1 MDRHSL
7 SSKQSLDN
15 KQSLGSKQSLNS
27 SEGKQVYQSNHVFY
41 ISSLDDL
48 KDKKICKDDIIFVKD
63 NVKLYIYLTNNYD
76 KYNLKSEFKIIC

>member
-1 MDRHSL
+1 MDKQSL
-7 SSKQSLDN
+7 SSKQSL
-15 KQSLGSKQSLNS
+15 KSEQSLNS
-27 SEGKQVYQSNHVFY
+27 SEGEQVFY

-48 KDKKICKDDIIFVKD
+48 KDKKIGKDDIIFVKD

>member
-1 MDRHSL
+1 MD
-7 SSKQSLDN
+7 
-15 KQSLGSKQSLNS
+15 KQSLNS
-27 SEGKQVYQSNHVFY
+27 SDGEHVFY

>member
-1 MDRHSL
+1 MDNYNS
-7 SSKQSLDN
+7 
-15 KQSLGSKQSLNS
+15 NS
-27 SEGKQVYQSNHVFY
+27 SVNELKSIKSEHVFY

-48 KDKKICKDDIIFVKD
+48 KDKKICKDDIIYVKD

>member
-1 MDRHSL
+1 MDKQSLNSKQSL
-7 SSKQSLDN
+7 SSKQS
-15 KQSLGSKQSLNS
+15 
-27 SEGKQVYQSNHVFY
+27 EHVLY

-48 KDKKICKDDIIFVKD
+48 KDKKIGKDDIIFVKD

>member
-1 MDRHSL
+1 MDKQSL
-7 SSKQSLDN
+7 SS
-15 KQSLGSKQSLNS
+15 KQSLGSKQSLS
-27 SEGKQVYQSNHVFY
+27 SNHVFY

>member
-1 MDRHSL
+1 MD
-7 SSKQSLDN
+7 
-15 KQSLGSKQSLNS
+15 KQSLGSKQSLS
-27 SEGKQVYQSNHVFY
+27 SKQSLGSKHVFY

>member
-1 MDRHSL
+1 MDKQSL
-7 SSKQSLDN
+7 SSE
-15 KQSLGSKQSLNS
+15 QSLNS
-27 SEGKQVYQSNHVFY
+27 SEGEQVFY

-48 KDKKICKDDIIFVKD
+48 KDKKIGKDDIIFVKD